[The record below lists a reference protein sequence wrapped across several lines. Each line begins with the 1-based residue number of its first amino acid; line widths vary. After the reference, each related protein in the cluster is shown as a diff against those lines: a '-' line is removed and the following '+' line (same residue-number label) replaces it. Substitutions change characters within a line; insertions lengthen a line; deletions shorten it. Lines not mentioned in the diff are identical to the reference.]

1 MSRTKTIS
9 IDVRTRRLL
18 AEEEP
23 SQRIRHFPSR
33 RPKPEPI
40 DFQGPS
46 TIRSQQ
52 YRPIGRNDRLPS
64 QKARLSPSTSR
75 DRSKP
80 SGRLGKVANPLTPAV
95 ENSNRNHRL
104 PPSCLPRGTA
114 SYRKRRSPPH
124 SIQENAALAR
134 DLETGVV
141 ADPLAIA
148 PAVAAVR
155 RPLAH
160 DHRDLRALPRKQQ
173 SHCRTWFHTQLS
185 TLCH

>member
-1 MSRTKTIS
+1 MDTR
-9 IDVRTRRLL
+9 RRLL
-18 AEEEP
+18 RAEEEP
-23 SQRIRHFPSR
+23 SQRLRHFPSK

-52 YRPIGRNDRLPS
+52 YRPIGRSDRLPS

-80 SGRLGKVANPLTPAV
+80 SGRLDNVATPLTPAV
-95 ENSNRNHRL
+95 ENINRNHRL

-124 SIQENAALAR
+124 SIQENAALGR
-134 DLETGVV
+134 DLET
-141 ADPLAIA
+141 
-148 PAVAAVR
+148 
-155 RPLAH
+155 
-160 DHRDLRALPRKQQ
+160 
-173 SHCRTWFHTQLS
+173 
-185 TLCH
+185 

>member
-9 IDVRTRRLL
+9 IEVRTRRLQ

-23 SQRIRHFPSR
+23 NQRIRHFPSK

-52 YRPIGRNDRLPS
+52 YRPIGRSDRLPS
-64 QKARLSPSTSR
+64 QKPRLSPSTSR

-80 SGRLGKVANPLTPAV
+80 SDRLDKVANPLTLAV
-95 ENSNRNHRL
+95 GNSNRIHRL

-114 SYRKRRSPPH
+114 SCRKRRSPPH
-124 SIQENAALAR
+124 SIQENAALGR

-148 PAVAAVR
+148 PAVVKC

-160 DHRDLRALPRKQQ
+160 DHRDLQALRRKQQ
-173 SHCRTWFHTQLS
+173 SDCRTWFHTQLS
-185 TLCH
+185 TLCR

>member
-1 MSRTKTIS
+1 MSKICPVPAIS
-9 IDVRTRRLL
+9 T
-18 AEEEP
+18 
-23 SQRIRHFPSR
+23 H
-33 RPKPEPI
+33 RP
-40 DFQGPS
+40 F
-46 TIRSQQ
+46 
-52 YRPIGRNDRLPS
+52 DRLPS

-80 SGRLGKVANPLTPAV
+80 SGRLGKVANPLTLAV

-104 PPSCLPRGTA
+104 PPSCLPQGTA
-114 SYRKRRSPPH
+114 SHRKRRSPPH

-141 ADPLAIA
+141 ADPLAFA
-148 PAVAAVR
+148 PAVGVR

-160 DHRDLRALPRKQQ
+160 DHRDLRAQRRKQQ
-173 SHCRTWFHTQLS
+173 SDCRTWFHIQLS